1 MRPQLTLSV
10 HRSIFG
16 CQLAHVANAIFVER
30 GSLFCDPADFSRYKL
45 KICCR
50 AGKDGNRV
58 DKEIEEDDMKVNKG
72 VAYTSEGI
80 LRTLFQN

>member
-1 MRPQLTLSV
+1 MQYLL
-10 HRSIFG
+10 RS
-16 CQLAHVANAIFVER
+16 
-30 GSLFCDPADFSRYKL
+30 SLFCDPAGFSRYKL
-45 KICCR
+45 TICCR

-58 DKEIEEDDMKVNKG
+58 DKEIGEVNMKVNKG

>member
-1 MRPQLTLSV
+1 MRPRLTLSA
-10 HRSIFG
+10 HRTIFG
-16 CQLAHVANAIFVER
+16 CQLAHVGNAIFVKEQFI
-30 GSLFCDPADFSRYKL
+30 LCFSRYKL